1 MSGSSAGITSFM
13 VFLKTPVPFKLF
25 VRCTFTVILREG
37 GGRDFSEKE
46 FFELRLCF
54 EFIEKEKRIKFWKDV
69 FTSGRCLVSG
79 MFSPG
84 LSLPLSPTLY
94 PPLPLFYRIA

>member
-1 MSGSSAGITSFM
+1 M
-13 VFLKTPVPFKLF
+13 VPQVI
-25 VRCTFTVILREG
+25 CTLYFTVILREG
-37 GGRDFSEKE
+37 GEGNFSEQ
-46 FFELRLCF
+46 
-54 EFIEKEKRIKFWKDV
+54 EKEKSIKFWKDV
-69 FTSGRCLVSG
+69 FTSGSCLVSG